1 MVEPKLEAEGFYDQ
15 IVVFALGQAGDGY
28 AADDACSG
36 DLQRE
41 AAAVGGVFRIG
52 QSVFFGERCVV
63 VLQVKAEL
71 VGAAVEAGYYVRF
84 AFNPAGVVGRGAG
97 ERGVEERL
105 VRVAEAADIDDDG
118 VAAGDR
124 QLAEGEAQSPC
135 SFCVEG
141 GQDQLCFLADDSG
154 EIVCDGHV
162 FFPCRVLRGDIL
174 AEQKY
179 LSLQPFYMRGR
190 VWLLIRCPGV
200 AAWFVAACG
209 LRE

>member
-1 MVEPKLEAEGFYDQ
+1 MVAVELVAEGFDDQ
-15 IVVFALGQAGDGY
+15 VMVFALGQPGDGH

-36 DLQRE
+36 DLERK

-52 QSVFFGERCVV
+52 QSVFFGERRVV

-71 VGAAVEAGYYVRF
+71 VGAAVETGYYVRF
-84 AFNPAGVVGRGAG
+84 ALDPAGVVGRGSG

-105 VRVAEAADIDDDG
+105 VWVAEASDVDDDG
-118 VAAGDR
+118 VATGDR

-162 FFPCRVLRGDIL
+162 FFPCPVLRGDIL

-179 LSLQPFYMRGR
+179 TYGR
-190 VWLLIRCPGV
+190 HRQT
-200 AAWFVAACG
+200 
-209 LRE
+209 